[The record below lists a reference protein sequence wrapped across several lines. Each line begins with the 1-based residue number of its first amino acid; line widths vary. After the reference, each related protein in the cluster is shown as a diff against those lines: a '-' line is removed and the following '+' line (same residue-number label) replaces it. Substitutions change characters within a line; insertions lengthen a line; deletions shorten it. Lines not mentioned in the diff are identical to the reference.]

1 MADKLT
7 PCLHCAIVATVNDWF
22 EQNGEQ
28 RNGRVVFD
36 VVEAISKL
44 QECAAEFALMPGD
57 RATRRRAA
65 RFAHVALDAALQAER
80 TGKQVTVD
88 IPVEH

>member
-1 MADKLT
+1 MADE
-7 PCLHCAIVATVNDWF
+7 PCLHCAIIATVNDWF
-22 EQNGEQ
+22 ERNGEQ

-44 QECAAEFALMPGD
+44 QECAAEFAEMPED
-57 RATRRRAA
+57 RATRRRAF
-65 RFAHVALDAALQAER
+65 RFAHEALDAALKAER
-80 TGKQVTVD
+80 SGKRVVVD